1 MHYNYLITI
10 DNYDAWKDEYFGG
23 TDDKK
28 RQLEIYNFIKNF
40 IKVNGVSPSYNEIV
54 SGCGIK
60 SKSHAYTIVDALIQK
75 DYLKKIGNTS
85 SARRI
90 IIHRDY
96 QKGGRK
102 VWKGSQV

>member
-1 MHYNYLITI
+1 MT
-10 DNYDAWKDEYFGG
+10 
-23 TDDKK
+23 K

-40 IKVNGVSPSYNEIV
+40 IKV
-54 SGCGIK
+54 
-60 SKSHAYTIVDALIQK
+60 IQK

>member
-1 MHYNYLITI
+1 MT
-10 DNYDAWKDEYFGG
+10 
-23 TDDKK
+23 K

-54 SGCGIK
+54 TGCGIK

-102 VWKGSQV
+102 VWKESQV

>member
-1 MHYNYLITI
+1 MYGKMNISVKQMT
-10 DNYDAWKDEYFGG
+10 
-23 TDDKK
+23 K

-54 SGCGIK
+54 TGCGIK

-75 DYLKKIGNTS
+75 DYLKKIGNIS